1 MFEKMIR
8 SNSAKMEQQL
18 ENWLDKYSAE
28 HPFPPDVRMQA
39 DIDYAGDG
47 APCHRMDLYLPAEA
61 RAGCKLPVLFNIH
74 GGGFLLGKKEAN
86 RLFCADMC
94 RRGFI
99 VFCAEYPLVPD
110 VDIFEVFRSLT
121 LAVNAASGMAERFGG
136 DMSRFYLCGDSAGAY
151 LCVYLAAMRRNTA
164 MAAAAGASPIK
175 ADVKAL
181 GLISGMFYTTKLD
194 NIGIFLPGFVY
205 GKGWR
210 KGAFRPYTNPEY
222 PGITNSLPPSFLVT
236 AKGDYLRHYS
246 RNYARALKKSG
257 TECILLDFDGEP
269 LPHAFAA
276 MNPDCAES
284 QEAIGKMADFLLAH
298 S

>member
-1 MFEKMIR
+1 
-8 SNSAKMEQQL
+8 
-18 ENWLDKYSAE
+18 
-28 HPFPPDVRMQA
+28 
-39 DIDYAGDG
+39 
-47 APCHRMDLYLPAEA
+47 
-61 RAGCKLPVLFNIH
+61 
-74 GGGFLLGKKEAN
+74 
-86 RLFCADMC
+86 
-94 RRGFI
+94 
-99 VFCAEYPLVPD
+99 
-110 VDIFEVFRSLT
+110 
-121 LAVNAASGMAERFGG
+121 
-136 DMSRFYLCGDSAGAY
+136 
-151 LCVYLAAMRRNTA
+151 MRRNTA

-210 KGAFRPYTNPEY
+210 KDAFRPYTNPEY